1 MQLVPSLPLASSITL
16 TLGHRLF
23 IDPLDAHGVWW
34 IALVPMALLIS
45 MAYKAVRLPTLDRY
59 WQQVVSMTVQ
69 VTLAMLGLAA
79 GSFIL
84 IELFVR
90 AMNR

>member
-1 MQLVPSLPLASSITL
+1 MPLASSLPLATSVPL
-16 TLGHRLF
+16 TLGHRFF
-23 IDPLDAHGVWW
+23 IDPLDAHSVWW
-34 IALVPMALLIS
+34 VALVPMAFLIA

-59 WQQVVSMTVQ
+59 WQQVLSMTVQ